1 MPCADTLGEV
11 SDTPISRR
19 LLTLG
24 SFDTLSVKT
33 RPPSERSQIAVHH
46 CLHGAYTE
54 NGIDY
59 PTIILTGSEEGT
71 HRNAFAPIARNPI
84 AS

>member
-1 MPCADTLGEV
+1 LQCIT
-11 SDTPISRR
+11 
-19 LLTLG
+19 
-24 SFDTLSVKT
+24 
-33 RPPSERSQIAVHH
+33 
-46 CLHGAYTE
+46 AYTE